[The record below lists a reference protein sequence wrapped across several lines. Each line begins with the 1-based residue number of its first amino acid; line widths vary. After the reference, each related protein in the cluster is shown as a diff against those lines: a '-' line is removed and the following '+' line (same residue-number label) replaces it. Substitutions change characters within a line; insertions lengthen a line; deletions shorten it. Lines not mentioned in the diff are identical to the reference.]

1 MTWTY
6 DASLLSET
14 TSVGRRYLIR
24 LALGDTDTTDQ
35 VLQDEEIDAYLSMA
49 SDTLRLATIY
59 ALRALIAKYSR
70 QADLWIGHTRVQASQ
85 RARQYRELLAIV
97 EATGPNTL
105 VANILF
111 GGQSFAEKEDLDS
124 DLDAVKPSFR
134 VGQDD
139 IVSPDPDE

>member
-124 DLDAVKPSFR
+124 DLDAVKLSFR